1 LATYLFA
8 SSLKKETLLASHTS
22 FFRGWVVG
30 VVAFLLSVEI
40 NKVGAHYSYTA
51 CIAWTGMEYKLTIM
65 NPRKF
70 EKCVCQFKTDHF
82 QAGCRQL

>member
-1 LATYLFA
+1 MQAVPELMATYLFA
-8 SSLKKETLLASHTS
+8 SSFKKETLLASHTS

-40 NKVGAHYSYTA
+40 NKVGAHYTA
-51 CIAWTGMEYKLTIM
+51 CIAWTIM

-70 EKCVCQFKTDHF
+70 EKCVCQFKTDH
-82 QAGCRQL
+82 GPT